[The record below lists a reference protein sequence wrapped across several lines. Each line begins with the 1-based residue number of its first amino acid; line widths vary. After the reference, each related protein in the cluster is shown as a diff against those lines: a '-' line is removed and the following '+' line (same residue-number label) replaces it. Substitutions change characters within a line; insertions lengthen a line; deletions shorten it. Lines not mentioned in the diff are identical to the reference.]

1 MTHSV
6 FPLRLAAAA
15 AAAVLMLSTAVA
27 APALAD
33 DDDHIAAR
41 QAMQRGEILPLPRI
55 LTAAQAAAPG
65 DVIEV
70 ELDRHHGAWLYEVK
84 ILTSTGR
91 VLEVKLTARTAVV
104 LEIEE
109 D

>member
-1 MTHSV
+1 MTHTP
-6 FPLRLAAAA
+6 FPLRLVAVTAAA
-15 AAAVLMLSTAVA
+15 LMLSTAVA
-27 APALAD
+27 APALAG
-33 DDDHIAAR
+33 DDDHVAAR

-70 ELDRHHGAWLYEVK
+70 ELDRHRGAWRYEVK

-91 VLEVKLTARTAVV
+91 VLEVKLDARTAAV

>member
-1 MTHSV
+1 MK
-6 FPLRLAAAA
+6 PLRASGRLIAVFV
-15 AAAVLMLSTAVA
+15 AAVTLSAAMV
-27 APALAD
+27 APAVAD

-55 LTAAQAAAPG
+55 LRAAQTAAPG

-70 ELDRHHGAWLYEVK
+70 ELDRDDGVWRYEVK

-91 VLEVKLTARTAVV
+91 VLEVKLNARTAAV

>member
-1 MTHSV
+1 MNRSI
-6 FPLRLAAAA
+6 PRLVAVAVATLCLS
-15 AAAVLMLSTAVA
+15 AAVI
-27 APALAD
+27 APAVAD

-55 LTAAQAAAPG
+55 LRAAQAAAPG

-70 ELDRHHGAWLYEVK
+70 ELDRDDGVWRYEVK
-84 ILTSTGR
+84 MLTSTGR
-91 VLEVKLTARTAVV
+91 VLEVKLNARTAAV